1 MSTVRSVVALDFGF
15 ADGTDVS
22 RTGHAV
28 RRSGTLVADRVKGR
42 ISIKGPG
49 SLEVV
54 RSPALEQLRSFT
66 LEIEFAADRVGTPQ
80 QVLQGEALPVSIHLE
95 KDGMIVAAVRTE
107 QGWESV
113 TSGERKLAAKEVA
126 RVRMIYDERQGLRLE
141 INDHNAGSGPV
152 KGQLQRT
159 GTGGIFIGTGSD
171 GRTKQFNGSVG
182 RVRIRNGA
190 IDAAGLAMRE
200 RRAIELAAE
209 LKKRLHFPGRVI
221 VEPDPD
227 AVDHRFDIIKGI
239 LRAAGVQD
247 VSQLSRLTIDRRTV
261 IQPNT
266 MMIAPRKLKITP
278 VDWGS
283 IANAIAV
290 ADDRKAVLTTAI
302 ALPNRHSRAVLQGA
316 GAASSAA
323 LEAREGGD
331 LAILASRVG
340 TTGSSTLAERRVA
353 GSTLADR
360 PSSATGVSRAA
371 ALGLPRAT
379 TRTGAASLAGI
390 RLAALLNT
398 RTIGEVVRPSRGIEV
413 LDPGIFETL
422 EGDEPAEW
430 PVQSAPMYALMS
442 MVTIPINTSVIIAG
456 VLDLTNQHLVI
467 EPSVETLYI
476 IAEEIVGAPNA
487 AITWRRPGGSTPGMA
502 VDPSKDGRSY
512 SGVHTADGS
521 RNGLR
526 GGDGLD
532 GAPGQGGANG
542 VDAPN
547 LEIWAKKLTAMP
559 DIDLNGEDGIKG
571 GRGQLGGRGGNGA
584 RGEGGEWWWFFG
596 VHCWKSPGHGGNGGD
611 GGNGGRGGPGGDGAR
626 GGNISI
632 GVLEGTLASS
642 VTARAFKIKNQ
653 GGQPGRG
660 GDGGSGGFGGAGGT
674 HGNDYVDGEEVCGNG
689 VDGTHGAQ
697 GQPGA
702 AGTDGRPGQDGTLNF
717 FEFTEESWNE
727 QLTRPWLYELT
738 PLQAFPGNTLTITGT
753 RFADTDRV
761 ILDAYTLVPM
771 ILADESISVT
781 VPTGI
786 TGGQKDIFV
795 RRFDGVES
803 NRLRVWVKPQLEA
816 VTDPVVPGGQL
827 TLRGL
832 AFVVG
837 ASVLY
842 DGAVVVA
849 DEVTRT
855 SVKFTVPPVGTGV
868 SAERS
873 ATFAVRNPDGLTSN
887 VRTVSI
893 PHIIDSGLKVD
904 VHGLAFP
911 NFDVGSPSWGTF
923 EGTFGTFEVWHELLD
938 PVFGHPILT
947 TAFYIFYHEFLKG
960 EGNGG
965 LATGFC
971 TSLSAKV
978 LDEFWTGST
987 DTFTRISLTDAMR
1000 DELTAIHGRLLSRE
1014 SLIDFHDQG
1023 RNGTANVTTSFRR
1036 IEQNLRDGGDRESC
1050 LMLFF
1055 VPSGAAWDGG
1065 YFDRLGDSHC
1075 IVPYRIVY
1083 PIGHDGTSIDGVTM
1097 FCWDCNHP
1105 FDPAND
1111 AARNCRLVFRMTDGE
1126 IRYDYF
1132 DGGGSTKFR
1141 SEDGVT
1147 LATMT
1152 NGKYLL
1158 SDHDMPFSGPLGLTT
1173 FVLDFLLSPAD
1184 LLVESASGQ
1193 RTGLLGTSIVAEIP
1207 DSHPCYLVKGAYL
1220 LPSNEAFT
1228 RRITGNASG
1237 SYTYHSIAP
1246 NGVSMSMEHVATT
1259 AGQVDVLAANAD
1271 GTTLRFT
1278 PGASKSF
1285 TLNLAREVEGQARA
1299 VTISGIGGGPT
1310 TAMDLNL
1317 SPDLSVVRVS
1327 NTDVNRT
1334 IDVQV
1339 GQIVKDTGSNA
1350 ILNRNGVALPSSHD
1364 LVVTVT
1370 DWNDLALTVRTLP
1383 FE

>member
-1 MSTVRSVVALDFGF
+1 MSTVRSVLAIDFGF
-15 ADGTDVS
+15 ADGTDAT
-22 RTGHAV
+22 RIGHTI
-28 RRSGTLVADRVKGR
+28 RRSGAVLADRARGR
-42 ISIKGPG
+42 ISIKGQG
-49 SLEVV
+49 NLEVV
-54 RSPALEQLRSFT
+54 RSPALEKLQSFT
-66 LEIEFAADRVGTPQ
+66 LEIEFSPDLVGTPQ
-80 QVLQGEALPVSIHLE
+80 QVLQGEALPVSVSLE
-95 KDGMIVAAVRTE
+95 KDGTIVAGVRTE
-107 QGWESV
+107 HGWESV
-113 TSGERKLAAKEVA
+113 TSGERRFAAKEEA
-126 RVRMIYDERQGLRLE
+126 RVRVIYDERQGLRLE
-141 INDHNAGSGPV
+141 INDHTTGSAPV
-152 KGQLQRT
+152 KGRLQRT

-171 GRTKQFNGSVG
+171 GRMKQFNGSVG

-200 RRAIELAAE
+200 RRADELATR
-209 LKKRLHFPGRVI
+209 LKKGLRYPGRVI

-261 IQPNT
+261 IQPN
-266 MMIAPRKLKITP
+266 MIMIAPRKLTIAP
-278 VDWGS
+278 VDWGLV
-283 IANAIAV
+283 ANAIAT
-290 ADDRKAVLTTAI
+290 ADEHAAVLKTASV
-302 ALPNRHSRAVLQGA
+302 LPNRHSRFVLQGA
-316 GAASSAA
+316 GTSLSGA
-323 LEAREGGD
+323 LEASDSND
-331 LAILASRVG
+331 LAILSSRSGVG
-340 TTGSSTLAERRVA
+340 EVSNVAERRGA
-353 GSTLADR
+353 GSALEDEPRAMTI
-360 PSSATGVSRAA
+360 VSRAVP
-371 ALGLPRAT
+371 LGLSASS
-379 TRTGAASLAGI
+379 TRTGAASLASI
-390 RLAALLNT
+390 RSAALLNT
-398 RTIGEVVRPSRGIEV
+398 RTIGEVVRPSRGIVV
-413 LDPGIFETL
+413 LDPDIFKTFEK
-422 EGDEPAEW
+422 DEPAEW
-430 PVQSAPMYALMS
+430 PVQSAPMCTLMS

-456 VLDLTNQHLVI
+456 VLDLTNQQLVI

-502 VDPSKDGRSY
+502 DDPSKDGRSY
-512 SGVHTADGS
+512 SGVHTAHGS

-532 GAPGQGGANG
+532 GAPGQVGANG
-542 VDAPN
+542 IDAPD
-547 LEIWAKKLTAMP
+547 LEIWVKRLTAMP

-571 GRGQLGGRGGNGA
+571 GRGQRGGRGGNGA
-584 RGEGGEWWWFFG
+584 RGAGGEWWWFFG
-596 VHCWKSPGHGGNGGD
+596 VHCWKSPGHGGNGGN
-611 GGNGGRGGPGGDGAR
+611 GGDGGRGGPGGDGA
-626 GGNISI
+626 GGGRISI
-632 GVLEGTLASS
+632 GVLEGTLATS
-642 VTARAFKIKNQ
+642 VTARAFKVKNQ

-660 GDGGSGGFGGAGGT
+660 GDGGSGGIGGAGGT
-674 HGNDYVDGEEVCGNG
+674 HGNDYVDGEEVCCNG

-697 GQPGA
+697 GQPGSV
-702 AGTDGRPGQDGTLNF
+702 GVDGRAGQDGSVDF

-738 PLQAFPGNTLTITGT
+738 PVQVFPGSTLNITGT

-761 ILDAYTLVPM
+761 ILDAYSLIPA
-771 ILADESISVT
+771 ILADESLSVT

-786 TGGQKDIFV
+786 SGGQKDIYV
-795 RRFDGVES
+795 RRLDGAES

-816 VTDPVVPGGQL
+816 VTDMVMPGTQL

-832 AFVVG
+832 AFVAG

-855 SVKFTVPPVGTGV
+855 TVKFTVPPVGTGV
-868 SAERS
+868 SAERA
-873 ATFAVRNPDGLTSN
+873 ATFAVRNPDGMTSN
-887 VRTVSI
+887 ARTVSI
-893 PHIIDSGLKVD
+893 PCIVDSGLKVD
-904 VHGLAFP
+904 VHGLSFP

-923 EGTFGTFEVWHELLD
+923 EDTFGAFEVWHEQID
-938 PVFGHPILT
+938 PLFGHPILT
-947 TAFYIFYHEFLKG
+947 LAFYIFYHEFLKG
-960 EGNGG
+960 KGSGG

-978 LDEFWTGST
+978 LDEFWTGSN
-987 DTFTRISLTDAMR
+987 DTFTRISLTGAMR

-1050 LMLFF
+1050 QMVFF
-1055 VPSGAAWDGG
+1055 VPSGAAWDEG

-1083 PIGHDGTSIDGVTM
+1083 PIGYDGTSIDGVTL

-1105 FDPAND
+1105 FNPAND
-1111 AARNCRLVFRMTDGE
+1111 AARNCRFVFRLTDGE

-1132 DGGGSTKFR
+1132 DGGSTTKFR
-1141 SEDGVT
+1141 SEDGIT

-1173 FVLDFLLSPAD
+1173 FVIDFLLSPAD
-1184 LLVESASGQ
+1184 LLVENASGQ

-1220 LPSNEAFT
+1220 LPPNEALT
-1228 RRITGNASG
+1228 RRITGRANG
-1237 SYTYHSIAP
+1237 SYAYHSIAP
-1246 NGVSMSMEHVATT
+1246 NGISISLENVATT
-1259 AGQVDVLAANAD
+1259 AGQVDVLASNAD
-1271 GTTLRFT
+1271 GSTLRFT

-1285 TLNLAREVEGQARA
+1285 TLNLAREVEGQVRA
-1299 VTISGIGGGPT
+1299 VTVAGIGGGPA

-1317 SPDLSVVRVS
+1317 SPDLSIVRIS

-1334 IDVQV
+1334 VDVQV
-1339 GQIVKDTGSNA
+1339 GQIVKDTGANA
-1350 ILNRNGVALPSSHD
+1350 KLNRNGVALPSGND
-1364 LVVTVT
+1364 LVITVT
-1370 DWNDLALTVRTLP
+1370 DWSDLALTVRTLP

>member
-1 MSTVRSVVALDFGF
+1 MSTARSVVALDFGF
-15 ADGTDVS
+15 ADGSDAS
-22 RTGHAV
+22 RIGHAV
-28 RRSGTLVADRVKGR
+28 RRSGMLFADRAKER
-42 ISIKGPG
+42 IAIKGPG
-49 SLEVV
+49 SIEIE
-54 RSPALEQLRSFT
+54 RSPALERLQRFT
-66 LEIEFAADRVGTPQ
+66 LEIAFEADRIGKPQ
-80 QVLQGEALPVSIHLE
+80 RVVQGDALPVSIRIE
-95 KDGMIVAAVRTE
+95 KDGTITAAVQTE
-107 QGWESV
+107 HGWESV
-113 TSGERKLAAKEVA
+113 TSGERKIAAKEE
-126 RVRMIYDERQGLRLE
+126 VRLRAIYDEGRGLRLE
-141 INDHNAGSGPV
+141 INDHNVGSGPV
-152 KGQLQRT
+152 KGRLKRT
-159 GTGGIFIGTGSD
+159 GTGGVLIGAGGD
-171 GRTKQFNGSVG
+171 GRSEQFTGSVG
-182 RVRIRNGA
+182 RIRIRDGA
-190 IDAAGLAMRE
+190 IDAAGLSMRE
-200 RRAIELAAE
+200 RRAVELAAQ
-209 LKKRLHFPGRVI
+209 LKKGLRYPGAVF

-227 AVDHRFDIIKGI
+227 AVDHRFDVIKGI
-239 LRAAGVQD
+239 LRAAGVLD

-266 MMIAPRKLKITP
+266 MMIAPRKLTITP
-278 VDWGS
+278 TDWGS
-283 IANAIAV
+283 IANGIAA
-290 ADDRKAVLTTAI
+290 ADDRKAVLNTAI
-302 ALPNRHSRAVLQGA
+302 ALPNRHSRAVLEGA
-316 GAASSAA
+316 VGAAAA
-323 LEAREGGD
+323 AGEAREGGNAAMVAARALD
-331 LAILASRVG
+331 PALRV
-340 TTGSSTLAERRVA
+340 ERPGA
-353 GSTLADR
+353 GFTLADSPR
-360 PSSATGVSRAA
+360 SATPAA
-371 ALGLPRAT
+371 QTAAMALTGTT

-390 RLAALLNT
+390 RAAALLDS

-413 LDPGIFETL
+413 LDPDLFRSL
-422 EGDEPAEW
+422 ERDAPAQW
-430 PVQSAPMYALMS
+430 PVQSAPMHALRS
-442 MVTIPINTSVIIAG
+442 MVAIPINSSVIIAG
-456 VLDLTNQHLVI
+456 VLDLTHQQLVI
-467 EPSVETLYI
+467 EPSVAALYI
-476 IAEEIVGAPNA
+476 IAEEIVGAPHA

-502 VDPSKDGRSY
+502 NDPSKDGRSF
-512 SGVHTADGS
+512 SGVHTAEGS

-532 GAPGQGGANG
+532 GAPGQEGANG
-542 VDAPN
+542 LDAPS
-547 LEIWAKKLTAMP
+547 LEVWAKKLTAMP

-571 GRGQLGGRGGNGA
+571 GRGQRGGRGGNGA
-584 RGEGGEWWWFFG
+584 RGAGGEWWWFFG

-611 GGNGGRGGPGGDGAR
+611 GGDGGRGGPGGDGAR

-632 GVLEGTLASS
+632 GVLEGTLAAS

-660 GDGGSGGFGGAGGT
+660 GDGGSGGSGGLGGT

-689 VDGTHGAQ
+689 VDGTRGAQ

-702 AGTDGRPGQDGTLNF
+702 VGADGRPGQDGTLNF
-717 FEFTEESWNE
+717 FEFTAESWDE

-738 PLQAFPGNTLTITGT
+738 PVQVFPGHTLTLTGT

-761 ILDAYTLVPM
+761 ILDAYTLVPT

-786 TGGQKDIFV
+786 SGGQKDIYV
-795 RRFDGVES
+795 RRFDGAQS
-803 NRLRVWVKPQLEA
+803 NRLRVWVKPQLAA
-816 VTDPVVPGGQL
+816 VTDPVAPGGPL

-832 AFVVG
+832 AFAAG

-842 DGAVVVA
+842 DGAVVAA
-849 DEVTRT
+849 DAVTRT
-855 SVKFTVPPVGTGV
+855 TVAFTVPPVGPGV

-873 ATFAVRNPDGLTSN
+873 ATFAVRNPDGMTSN
-887 VRTVSI
+887 VRTVAI
-893 PHIIDSGLKVD
+893 PRIIDSGLKVD

-923 EGTFGTFEVWHELLD
+923 ENTFGAFEVWHELLD

-960 EGNGG
+960 EGAGG

-987 DTFTRISLTDAMR
+987 DTFTRIRLTGAMR

-1023 RNGTANVTTSFRR
+1023 RNGTANVAASFRR

-1083 PIGHDGTSIDGVTM
+1083 PLGHDGTSINGVTLY
-1097 FCWDCNHP
+1097 CWDCNHP

-1111 AARNCRLVFRMTDGE
+1111 AARNCRLVFRQTDGE
-1126 IRYDYF
+1126 IRFDYF
-1132 DGGGSTKFR
+1132 DGGSATKFR
-1141 SEDGVT
+1141 SEDGIT

-1158 SDHDMPFSGPLGLTT
+1158 SDHDMPFSGPFGLRR
-1173 FVLDFLLSPAD
+1173 FIIDFLLSPAD
-1184 LLVESASGQ
+1184 LLVENAAGQ

-1207 DSHPCYLVKGAYL
+1207 DSHPCYLVRGAYL
-1220 LPSNEAFT
+1220 LPADEALT
-1228 RRITGNASG
+1228 RRITGNAGG

-1246 NGVSMSMEHVATT
+1246 NGVSLSLENVATA
-1259 AGQVDVLAANAD
+1259 AGQVDVLAANPD

-1278 PGASKSF
+1278 PAASKSF
-1285 TLNLAREVEGQARA
+1285 TLNLAREVGGQARG
-1299 VTISGIGGGPT
+1299 VTISGVGGGPT
-1310 TAMDLNL
+1310 TAMDFNL

-1327 NTDVNRT
+1327 NSDANRT
-1334 IDVQV
+1334 VDVQV
-1339 GQIVKDTGSNA
+1339 GQIVKDTGA
-1350 ILNRNGVALPSSHD
+1350 TARLNRNGVALPSAHD

-1383 FE
+1383 FA

>member
-1 MSTVRSVVALDFGF
+1 L
-15 ADGTDVS
+15 
-22 RTGHAV
+22 
-28 RRSGTLVADRVKGR
+28 
-42 ISIKGPG
+42 
-49 SLEVV
+49 
-54 RSPALEQLRSFT
+54 
-66 LEIEFAADRVGTPQ
+66 
-80 QVLQGEALPVSIHLE
+80 
-95 KDGMIVAAVRTE
+95 
-107 QGWESV
+107 
-113 TSGERKLAAKEVA
+113 
-126 RVRMIYDERQGLRLE
+126 IYDEQQGMRLE
-141 INDHNAGSGPV
+141 INDHNAGRGPV
-152 KGQLQRT
+152 KGRLQRT
-159 GTGGIFIGTGSD
+159 GTGGIFIGASSD
-171 GRTKQFNGSVG
+171 GRMKQFNGSVG

-200 RRAIELAAE
+200 RRASELATQ
-209 LKKRLHFPGRVI
+209 LKKALRYPGRVI

-266 MMIAPRKLKITP
+266 MMIAPRKLTVPP

-290 ADDRKAVLTTAI
+290 ADERTAVLKTATV
-302 ALPNRHSRAVLQGA
+302 LPNRHSRAVLQHA
-316 GAASSAA
+316 GASSAVG
-323 LEAREGGD
+323 LEGREGGD
-331 LAILASRVG
+331 LAALSSRAGAAEASIV
-340 TTGSSTLAERRVA
+340 AERRVA
-353 GSTLADR
+353 GSALAEE
-360 PSSATGVSRAA
+360 SRAA
-371 ALGLPRAT
+371 TSVSRVAGLGLSGA

-390 RLAALLNT
+390 RSAALLNT
-398 RTIGEVVRPSRGIEV
+398 RTIGEVLRPSRGIEV
-413 LDPGIFETL
+413 LDPDIFETY
-422 EGDEPAEW
+422 EKDEPADW

-456 VLDLTNQHLVI
+456 VLDLTNQQLVI

-487 AITWRRPGGSTPGMA
+487 AITWRRPGGLTPGVA
-502 VDPSKDGRSY
+502 DDPSKDGRSY
-512 SGVHTADGS
+512 SGVNTADGS

-532 GAPGQGGANG
+532 GSPGQAGANG

-559 DIDLNGEDGIKG
+559 DIDLNGENGIKG
-571 GRGQLGGRGGNGA
+571 GRGQRGGRGGNGA

-611 GGNGGRGGPGGDGAR
+611 GGDGGRGGPGGDGAL

-642 VTARAFKIKNQ
+642 VTARAFKVKNQ

-702 AGTDGRPGQDGTLNF
+702 AGADGRAGQDGSLNF
-717 FEFTEESWNE
+717 FEFTEDSWNE

-738 PLQAFPGNTLTITGT
+738 PVQVFPGSTLNITGT

-761 ILDAYTLVPM
+761 ILDAYTLVPA

-786 TGGQKDIFV
+786 SGGQKDIYV
-795 RRFDGVES
+795 RRFDGAQS

-816 VTDPVVPGGQL
+816 VTDPVMPGAQL

-832 AFVVG
+832 AFVAG

-842 DGAVVVA
+842 DGAVVA
-849 DEVTRT
+849 AGEVTRT
-855 SVKFTVPPVGTGV
+855 AVKFTVPPVGMGV

-887 VRTVSI
+887 LRTVSI
-893 PHIIDSGLKVD
+893 PRIIDSGLKID
-904 VHGLAFP
+904 LHGLSFP

-923 EGTFGTFEVWHELLD
+923 EDTFGTFEVWHELLD

-960 EGNGG
+960 EGDGG

-1083 PIGHDGTSIDGVTM
+1083 PVGHDGTSIDGVTM

-1111 AARNCRLVFRMTDGE
+1111 AARNCRLVFRLTDGE

-1132 DGGGSTKFR
+1132 DGGSTTKFR

-1173 FVLDFLLSPAD
+1173 FVIDFLLSPAD
-1184 LLVESASGQ
+1184 LLVENASGQ

-1220 LPSNEAFT
+1220 LPPNEALT
-1228 RRITGNASG
+1228 RRITGNSNGRYA
-1237 SYTYHSIAP
+1237 YHSIAP
-1246 NGVSMSMEHVATT
+1246 NGISISMESVATA
-1259 AGQVDVLAANAD
+1259 AGQVDVLASNAD

-1299 VTISGIGGGPT
+1299 VTITGIGGGPT

-1334 IDVQV
+1334 VDVQV
-1339 GQIVKDTGSNA
+1339 GQIVKQTGANA
-1350 ILNRNGVALPSSHD
+1350 KLSRNGVALPTAND

>member
-15 ADGTDVS
+15 GNGSDAS
-22 RTGHAV
+22 RVGHAV
-28 RRSGTLVADRVKGR
+28 RRTGTLVADRAKGR
-42 ISIKGPG
+42 LAIKGPG
-49 SLEVV
+49 YLEIA
-54 RSPALEQLRSFT
+54 RSSALEQLRSFT
-66 LEIEFAADRVGTPQ
+66 LEIEVAADRLGTPQ
-80 QVLQGEALPVSIHLE
+80 QVLQGEALPASIRLE
-95 KDGMIVAAVRTE
+95 KDGTIVAAVRTD

-113 TSGERKLAAKEVA
+113 TSGERKLAAKEA
-126 RVRMIYDERQGLRLE
+126 AKLRVIYDERQGLRLE
-141 INDHNAGSGPV
+141 VNDHSVGSAPV
-152 KGQLQRT
+152 KGRLQRT
-159 GTGGIFIGTGSD
+159 GTGGIFIGAVRGGSA
-171 GRTKQFNGSVG
+171 KQFNGSVG
-182 RVRIRNGA
+182 RVRVRDGA

-200 RRAIELAAE
+200 RRATELAAQ
-209 LKKRLHFPGRVI
+209 LKKGLRYPGRVI

-247 VSQLSRLTIDRRTV
+247 VSQLTRLTIDRRTV

-266 MMIAPRKLKITP
+266 MMIAPRKVTVPPI
-278 VDWGS
+278 DWGL
-283 IANAIAV
+283 IAGAIATAEV
-290 ADDRKAVLTTAI
+290 KSAVLQTAT
-302 ALPNRHSRAVLQGA
+302 ALPNRHSRAVLKGVGTTPSA
-316 GAASSAA
+316 TLAAHDD
-323 LEAREGGD
+323 RD
-331 LAILASRVG
+331 LAILPSRATATESPVV
-340 TTGSSTLAERRVA
+340 AERR
-353 GSTLADR
+353 T
-360 PSSATGVSRAA
+360 AA
-371 ALGLPRAT
+371 ATAGASRSLALNAAPAVA
-379 TRTGAASLAGI
+379 RTGAASLAGI
-390 RLAALLNT
+390 RAAALLDA

-413 LDPGIFETL
+413 LNPDLFDAFEK
-422 EGDEPAEW
+422 DEPADW
-430 PVQSAPMYALMS
+430 PVQSAPLYALMS

-456 VLDLTNQHLVI
+456 VLDLTNQQLVI
-467 EPSVETLYI
+467 EPTVETLYI

-502 VDPSKDGRSY
+502 DDPSKDGRSY
-512 SGVHTADGS
+512 SGVNTADGS

-526 GGDGLD
+526 GEDGLD
-532 GAPGQGGANG
+532 GAPGMTGANG
-542 VDAPN
+542 IDAPN
-547 LEIWAKKLTAMP
+547 LEIWAKRLTAMP

-571 GRGQLGGRGGNGA
+571 GRGQRGGRGGHGA
-584 RGEGGEWWWFFG
+584 RGAGGEWWWFFG
-596 VHCWKSPGHGGNGGD
+596 VHCWKSPGHGGNGGN
-611 GGNGGRGGPGGDGAR
+611 GGDGGRGGPGGDGAR

-660 GDGGSGGFGGAGGT
+660 GDGGSGGLGGAGGT
-674 HGNDYVDGEEVCGNG
+674 HGNDYVDGEEVCGDG

-702 AGTDGRPGQDGTLNF
+702 AGPDGRLGQDGTLNF

-738 PLQAFPGNTLTITGT
+738 PTQVFPGNTLNITGT

-761 ILDAYTLVPM
+761 ILDTFTLVPS
-771 ILADESISVT
+771 ILADESITVT
-781 VPTGI
+781 VPTTI
-786 TGGQKDIFV
+786 TGGQKDLYV
-795 RRFDGVES
+795 RRFDGAES

-816 VTDPVVPGGQL
+816 ITDPVMPGTQL

-832 AFVVG
+832 AFVAG

-842 DGAVVVA
+842 DGAVVA
-849 DEVTRT
+849 ASEVTRT
-855 SVKFTVPPVGTGV
+855 TVKFTVPPVATGV
-868 SAERS
+868 SAERN
-873 ATFAVRNPDGLTSN
+873 ATIAVRNPDGLTSN
-887 VRTVSI
+887 TRTVSI
-893 PHIIDSGLKVD
+893 PRIIDSGLKVD
-904 VHGLAFP
+904 VHGLSFP

-923 EGTFGTFEVWHELLD
+923 EDTFGTFEVWHELLD
-938 PVFGHPILT
+938 PVFGHPLLT

-960 EGNGG
+960 EGAGG
-965 LATGFC
+965 MATGFC

-987 DTFTRISLTDAMR
+987 DTFSRISLTDAMR
-1000 DELTAIHGRLLSRE
+1000 DELTGIHGRLLSRE

-1023 RNGTANVTTSFRR
+1023 RNGTGNVTTSFRR

-1055 VPSGAAWDGG
+1055 VPSGEVWDSG
-1065 YFDRLGDSHC
+1065 YFDRLSDSHC

-1083 PIGHDGTSIDGVTM
+1083 PVGYDGSSIDGVTM
-1097 FCWDCNHP
+1097 YCWDCNHP
-1105 FDPAND
+1105 FDPASD
-1111 AARNCRLVFRMTDGE
+1111 AARNCRLVFRMTGGE

-1132 DGGGSTKFR
+1132 DGGSSVKFC

-1173 FVLDFLLSPAD
+1173 FVIDFLLSPAD
-1184 LLVESASGQ
+1184 LLVENASGQ

-1220 LPSNEAFT
+1220 LPPSQALT
-1228 RRITGNASG
+1228 RRITGSASG

-1246 NGVSMSMEHVATT
+1246 NGVSMSMENVATA
-1259 AGQVDVLAANAD
+1259 AGEVDVVASNAD

-1278 PGASKSF
+1278 PGTSKTF
-1285 TLNLAREVEGQARA
+1285 TLNLAREVAGQARA

-1327 NTDVNRT
+1327 NTDANRMV
-1334 IDVQV
+1334 DVQV
-1339 GQIVKDTGSNA
+1339 GQIVKDTGANA
-1350 ILNRNGVALPSSHD
+1350 KLNRNGVALPAAND

-1370 DWNDLALTVRTLP
+1370 DWSDLALTVRTLP

>member
-15 ADGTDVS
+15 ADGADAS
-22 RTGHAV
+22 RVGHAV
-28 RRSGTLVADRVKGR
+28 RRSGTLVADRAKERV
-42 ISIKGPG
+42 SIKGSG
-49 SLEVV
+49 SLEIV
-54 RSPALEQLRSFT
+54 RSPALERLRSFT
-66 LEIEFAADRVGTPQ
+66 LEIEFATDRVGSPQ
-80 QVLQGEALPVSIHLE
+80 QVLQGDALPVSIRIE
-95 KDGMIVAAVRTE
+95 KDGTIVAAVHTE

-113 TSGERKLAAKEVA
+113 TSGERKIAAKEEA
-126 RVRMIYDERQGLRLE
+126 RVRAIYDERQGLRLE
-141 INDHNAGSGPV
+141 VNDHNVGSSPV
-152 KGQLQRT
+152 KGRLKRT
-159 GTGGIFIGTGSD
+159 GTGGVFIGVGSD
-171 GRTKQFNGSVG
+171 GRSKQFNGSVG
-182 RVRIRNGA
+182 RVRIRDGA
-190 IDAAGLAMRE
+190 IDAAGLSMRE
-200 RRAIELAAE
+200 RRASELAAK
-209 LKKRLHFPGRVI
+209 LKKGLRYPGHVV

-227 AVDHRFDIIKGI
+227 AVDHRFDVIKGI

-266 MMIAPRKLKITP
+266 MMIAPRKLTIAP
-278 VDWGS
+278 ADWGS
-283 IANAIAV
+283 IANAIAT
-290 ADDRKAVLTTAI
+290 ADDRKAVLDTAI
-302 ALPNRHSRAVLQGA
+302 ALPNRHSRAVLEGA
-316 GAASSAA
+316 VGESGVA
-323 LEAREGGD
+323 LEAREG
-331 LAILASRVG
+331 S
-340 TTGSSTLAERRVA
+340 
-353 GSTLADR
+353 
-360 PSSATGVSRAA
+360 AA
-371 ALGLPRAT
+371 AIPAGRIGTDSSMSAGPALVGQPSLTATVARTAAVALPGAT
-379 TRTGAASLAGI
+379 TRTGAESLAGI
-390 RLAALLNT
+390 RSAALLST
-398 RTIGEVVRPSRGIEV
+398 RTIGEVLRPSRGIEV
-413 LDPGIFETL
+413 QDPDIFRTL

-456 VLDLTNQHLVI
+456 VLDLTNQQLVI

-476 IAEEIVGAPNA
+476 IAEEILGTPSA
-487 AITWRRPGGSTPGMA
+487 AISWRRPGGSTPGMA
-502 VDPSKDGRSY
+502 NDPSKDGRSY
-512 SGVHTADGS
+512 SGVHTAAGS

-532 GAPGQGGANG
+532 GAPGQAAASG
-542 VDAPN
+542 VDAPS

-571 GRGQLGGRGGNGA
+571 GRGQRGGRGGNGA
-584 RGEGGEWWWFFG
+584 RGAGGEWWWFFG

-611 GGNGGRGGPGGDGAR
+611 GGDGGRGGPGGDGAR
-626 GGNISI
+626 GGNVSI
-632 GVLEGTLASS
+632 GVLEGTLAGS

-660 GDGGSGGFGGAGGT
+660 GDGGSGGPGGFGGT

-702 AGTDGRPGQDGTLNF
+702 GGADGRPGQDGTLNF
-717 FEFTEESWNE
+717 FEFTAESWNE

-738 PLQAFPGNTLTITGT
+738 PVQVFPGNTLNITGT

-761 ILDAYTLVPM
+761 ILDAYTLAPA

-786 TGGQKDIFV
+786 SGGQKDIYV
-795 RRFDGVES
+795 RRFDGVQS

-832 AFVVG
+832 AFLNG

-842 DGAVVVA
+842 DGAVVAA
-849 DEVTRT
+849 DAVTRT
-855 SVKFTVPPVGTGV
+855 TVTFTVPSVGAGV

-887 VRTVSI
+887 VRTVAI
-893 PHIIDSGLKVD
+893 PRIIDSGLKVD
-904 VHGLAFP
+904 VHGLSFP
-911 NFDVGSPSWGTF
+911 NFNVGSPSWGTF
-923 EGTFGTFEVWHELLD
+923 ESTFGAFEVWHELLD

-960 EGNGG
+960 EGAGG

-987 DTFTRISLTDAMR
+987 DTFTRISLTGAMG
-1000 DELTAIHGRLLSRE
+1000 DELTGIHGRLLSRE

-1023 RNGTANVTTSFRR
+1023 RSGTANVTTSFRR

-1083 PIGHDGTSIDGVTM
+1083 PIGHDGTSIAGVTM

-1105 FDPAND
+1105 FDAANT
-1111 AARNCRLVFRMTDGE
+1111 AARNCRLEFRLTDGE

-1132 DGGGSTKFR
+1132 DGGNVTKFR
-1141 SEDGVT
+1141 SEDGIT

-1173 FVLDFLLSPAD
+1173 FVIDFLLSPAD
-1184 LLVESASGQ
+1184 LLVENASGL
-1193 RTGLLGTSIVAEIP
+1193 RTGLLGASIVAEIP

-1220 LPSNEAFT
+1220 LPPNEALT
-1228 RRITGNASG
+1228 RRITGNAGG
-1237 SYTYHSIAP
+1237 SYTYHSISP
-1246 NGVSMSMEHVATT
+1246 NGVSMSMENVTT
-1259 AGQVDVLAANAD
+1259 AAGQVDVLAANAD
-1271 GTTLRFT
+1271 GTALRFT

-1299 VTISGIGGGPT
+1299 VTITGIGGGPT
-1310 TAMDLNL
+1310 TAMGLNL

-1334 IDVQV
+1334 VDVQV
-1339 GQIVKDTGSNA
+1339 GQIVKDTGA
-1350 ILNRNGVALPSSHD
+1350 TARLNRNGLALPSDHD